1 MQYKKEF
8 ALSVSC
14 FLLALL
20 CSMIWL
26 SGSKENLAQRIS
38 PHILRFHVIANS
50 NSPRDQEVK
59 LQVKELLLAELNRI
73 PDSGLQSDLSQSR
86 LSQSDLPDS
95 RLLQSGLPQSG
106 LSQNDTLCFSPEDQG
121 SAASSAKE
129 AICQYIQK
137 NQTQLEQKANALLS
151 SLGFSYETQLRITRC
166 YFPTKAYGDIILP
179 RGTYDA
185 VQVSIGDARGRNWW
199 CVVYPRLCFL
209 DATHAIVPESSRQ
222 QLKTI
227 VGEEDYG
234 LLLDTRPLDIQ
245 VRFRLLETLQ
255 DAFFDK

>member
-59 LQVKELLLAELNRI
+59 LQVKELLLAELNEI
-73 PDSGLQSDLSQSR
+73 PE
-86 LSQSDLPDS
+86 
-95 RLLQSGLPQSG
+95 SGLPQD
-106 LSQNDTLCFSPEDQG
+106 NTLCFSPEDQDSPA
-121 SAASSAKE
+121 SAAKE

-166 YFPTKAYGDIILP
+166 YFPTKAYGDIVLP

-222 QLKTI
+222 QLKNI